1 MVHDEHDLQHCVAM
15 FERLSEYIDGELDG
29 LTRGQLEK
37 HIDGCVSCKYCLAT
51 LKKTIKL
58 CKGLVD
64 EPVPEA
70 FHLKL
75 KEMLLLNMSESGSR
89 AQKR

>member
-1 MVHDEHDLQHCVAM
+1 
-15 FERLSEYIDGELDG
+15 
-29 LTRGQLEK
+29 LET
-37 HIDGCVSCKYCLAT
+37 HIDECISCKYCLAT
-51 LKKTIKL
+51 LKKTVKL

-64 EPVPEA
+64 DPVPEA

-75 KEMLLLNMSESGSR
+75 KEMLLQNMSGSGPR

>member
-1 MVHDEHDLQHCVAM
+1 MAM
-15 FERLSEYIDGELDG
+15 FEKLSEYIDGELDE
-29 LTRGQLEK
+29 LTHGQLES

-58 CKGLVD
+58 CKQLAD
-64 EPVPEA
+64 DPVPEA

-75 KEMLLLNMSESGSR
+75 KEMILENMSKSSPR

>member
-1 MVHDEHDLQHCVAM
+1 M
-15 FERLSEYIDGELDG
+15 FEKLSEYIDGELDQ
-29 LTRGQLEK
+29 LTRRQLET

-51 LKKTIKL
+51 IKKTVKL
-58 CKGLVD
+58 CKGLAD
-64 EPVPEA
+64 DPVPEA

-75 KEMLLLNMSESGSR
+75 KEMFLQNLSESGPR

>member
-1 MVHDEHDLQHCVAM
+1 MVSDEHDPKHCVAM
-15 FERLSEYIDGELDG
+15 FEKLSEYIDDELDD
-29 LTRGQLEK
+29 LTRAQLET

-58 CKGLVD
+58 CRQLAVN
-64 EPVPEA
+64 PVPES

-75 KEMLLLNMSESGSR
+75 KEMILQNLSESGPR

>member
-1 MVHDEHDLQHCVAM
+1 MVSDEHDAKHCVAM
-15 FERLSEYIDGELDG
+15 FERLSEYIDGELDD
-29 LTRGQLEK
+29 LTRAQLET

-58 CKGLVD
+58 CSQLTD
-64 EPVPEA
+64 DPVPES

-75 KEMLLLNMSESGSR
+75 REMILQNMSESGPR

>member
-1 MVHDEHDLQHCVAM
+1 MVSDEHDPKHCVAM
-15 FERLSEYIDGELDG
+15 FERLSEYIDGELDD
-29 LTRGQLEK
+29 LTRAQLET

-58 CKGLVD
+58 CRQLAVN
-64 EPVPEA
+64 PVPES

-75 KEMLLLNMSESGSR
+75 KEMILQNLSESGPR

>member
-1 MVHDEHDLQHCVAM
+1 MVPDHHDPKHCVAM
-15 FERLSEYIDGELDG
+15 FEKLSEYIDGELDE
-29 LTRGQLEK
+29 LTRRQLET
-37 HIDGCVSCKYCLAT
+37 HVGGCVACKYCLAT

-58 CKGLVD
+58 CKQLAD
-64 EPVPEA
+64 DPVPEA

-75 KEMLLLNMSESGSR
+75 KEMILQNIPESGPR